1 MIRTSNAQ
9 ARRALATCRRTFGVN
24 KAWGIAGETQ
34 NATSKYDGYF
44 QTWANTT
51 HQQLVRNSTANF
63 ISRTL
68 STTAGAGSSA
78 GDKKEEGKDK
88 KEETKTVWD
97 PFLDNIG
104 KIFLA
109 VIGMIIAAL
118 VRSSKGSQNRIKVRE
133 NIEELSTSILD
144 PLEIDDLRIANDEL
158 TVDVFERM
166 MKRVYNAGKPS
177 MSYAQFI
184 SMVKDEMQNEGKGPE
199 FTIQL
204 GHLLDRVVLAAT
216 QVEGGAGASLRLP
229 IERDEDEEVLL
240 PVSFLLAAY
249 SLALNAGTDDRLH
262 LLFQVMKEEEDS
274 TRKSGSDS
282 SLSSSFDSF
291 ATSDAIVDAGNSN
304 VAARGGNDRESV
316 LEDTVVRMISHLQN
330 TCQLPPETQ
339 SIDIRDEKYP
349 IQQYKRATARELMQR
364 SREAAVKDKVHI
376 GETFSFDEFQA
387 LLCSPTICA
396 WGECYSKKRK

>member
-9 ARRALATCRRTFGVN
+9 ARRALAICRRTFGV
-24 KAWGIAGETQ
+24 GETQ

-51 HQQLVRNSTANF
+51 HQQLLRNSTANCT
-63 ISRTL
+63 IRTL

-78 GDKKEEGKDK
+78 GDTREEGKDK

-118 VRSSKGSQNRIKVRE
+118 VRSSKGGQNRIKVRE
-133 NIEELSTSILD
+133 TIEELSTSILD
-144 PLEIDDLRIANDEL
+144 PMEIDDLRIANDEL

-166 MKRVYNAGKPS
+166 MKRVYSVGKPS

-204 GHLLDRVVLAAT
+204 GHLLDRVVLAAI
-216 QVEGGAGASLRLP
+216 QVEDGADASLRLP
-229 IERDEDEEVLL
+229 IERNEDEEALL

-262 LLFQVMKEEEDS
+262 LLFRVMKEEEDS
-274 TRKSGSDS
+274 AHKSGSDS
-282 SLSSSFDSF
+282 SISSSFDSF

-304 VAARGGNDRESV
+304 IAARGGKNRESV

-376 GETFSFDEFQA
+376 GETFSFDEFRA